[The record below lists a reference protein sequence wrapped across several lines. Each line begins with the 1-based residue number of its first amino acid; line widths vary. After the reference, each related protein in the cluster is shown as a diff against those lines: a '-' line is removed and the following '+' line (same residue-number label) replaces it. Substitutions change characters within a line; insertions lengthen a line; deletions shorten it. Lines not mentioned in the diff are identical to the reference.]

1 MVSTSSPPAC
11 GIDYLLLLDTAPPD
25 DASFLRLNSAL
36 LLSPSRR
43 PHPRYNTAL
52 EQETIHASSRHC
64 HLLRIHRN
72 GIPDLH
78 PIGICLDELDVARHP
93 PRMWGGLLIKDAM
106 PI

>member
-25 DASFLRLNSAL
+25 DASL
-36 LLSPSRR
+36 LLPSPSRH
-43 PHPRYNTAL
+43 PHPRYSTAL

-64 HLLRIHRN
+64 HPLCIHGN

-93 PRMWGGLLIKDAM
+93 PRMWGGLLINDAM